1 MRFRFI
7 HAADIHL
14 GYEQYNL
21 AKRADDFTRAY
32 VAMVDHAVTV
42 GADFVLI
49 AGDLFHKANTDAWT
63 LKQATYG
70 LQKLKDAGIPV
81 VAIEGNHD
89 VQHHHK
95 NLSWMEFLCDQDLL
109 TLLNVENNRG
119 LFTAVP
125 FDNEIGRGTWV
136 DVAGARIY
144 GVKYYGAAT
153 ARALEQI
160 AGDVEATPYTILA
173 VHAGMEGQVPHM
185 HGGLTRPQV
194 HVLRPQVD
202 YLALGHVHKRLEE
215 ADWIFNPGSTEI
227 NSIEEMDW
235 PHGFFDVTVDTDAD
249 PKHTVVPVPTPG
261 LRPFRRISV
270 TADDAG
276 SVDDF
281 VARVEE
287 AIAGANDIPESAVV
301 ELSLGGVAHFRRQD
315 VPLER
320 LKSMAQSAF
329 NPLVVR
335 IRNALIPPGIVRNT
349 SRERLT
355 RAELERQIVEHLVY
369 QNAEHRDRASA
380 WARLILEVKRM
391 AVEGDIPAN
400 IADHVARQLSVVSS
414 QLSVDSS
421 DSPADS
427 EATESHVDD
436 LADANGDQPF
446 PLLTE
451 LITDN

>member
-1 MRFRFI
+1 MQLRFV

-21 AKRADDFTRAY
+21 AARANDFARAY
-32 VAMVDHAVTV
+32 VAMVEHAISVA
-42 GADFVLI
+42 ADFVLI

-63 LKQATYG
+63 LKQATHG
-70 LQKLKDAGIPV
+70 LQQLKDAGIPV

-95 NLSWMEFLCDQDLL
+95 NLSWMEFLGDQDLL
-109 TLLNVENNRG
+109 LLLNVDKSPNG

-125 FDNEIGRGTWV
+125 FEDGRGTWI
-136 DVAGARIY
+136 DIAGARIY

-153 ARALEQI
+153 ARVLEQI

-194 HVLRPQVD
+194 NLLRPQVD

-215 ADWIFNPGSTEI
+215 DDWVFNPGSTET

-235 PHGFFDVTVDTDAD
+235 PHGFFDVSVDTDST
-249 PKHTVVPVPTPG
+249 PKHTVTPVPTPG

-270 TADDAG
+270 TAEGAHSLDEFVERVDA
-276 SVDDF
+276 
-281 VARVEE
+281 
-287 AIAGANDIPESAVV
+287 AIADARDIPEGAVV
-301 ELSLGGVAHFRRQD
+301 ELHLGGVAEFRRQD

-320 LKSMAQSAF
+320 LKSTAQSAL
-329 NPLVVR
+329 NPLVARVR
-335 IRNALIPPGIVRNT
+335 NTLIPPGIVRNT
-349 SRERLT
+349 SRERLS
-355 RAELERQIVEHLVY
+355 RADLERQIVEHLVY
-369 QNAEHRDRASA
+369 QHAEYRDRASA

-400 IADHVARQLSVVSS
+400 IADHVQRQLSVFSSQSSVISS
-414 QLSVDSS
+414 QLSEET
-421 DSPADS
+421 ADTGNQPLDENHQTPESLLS
-427 EATESHVDD
+427 E
-436 LADANGDQPF
+436 LK
-446 PLLTE
+446 
-451 LITDN
+451 TDC

>member
-1 MRFRFI
+1 MRLRFV

-21 AKRADDFTRAY
+21 PKRADDFARAY
-32 VAMVDHAVTV
+32 FGMVEHAITV
-42 GADFVLI
+42 RADFVLI

-63 LKQATYG
+63 LKQATHG
-70 LQKLKDAGIPV
+70 LQQLRDAGIPV

-95 NLSWMEFLCDQDLL
+95 NLSWMEFLCDQNLL
-109 TLLNVENNRG
+109 ILLNVDRSASG

-125 FDNEIGRGTWV
+125 FEEGRGTWI
-136 DVAGARIY
+136 DLAGARIY

-153 ARALEQI
+153 ARVLEQI

-194 HVLRPQVD
+194 NVLRPHVD

-215 ADWIFNPGSTEI
+215 EDWIFNPGSTET
-227 NSIEEMDW
+227 NSMEEMDW
-235 PHGFFDVTVDTDAD
+235 PHGFFDVTVDTDSTR
-249 PKHTVVPVPTPG
+249 KHTVTPVPTPT

-270 TADDAG
+270 NADDAH
-276 SVDDF
+276 SLDDF
-281 VARVEE
+281 VERVDE
-287 AIAGANDIPESAVV
+287 AIAGAKDIPEGAVV
-301 ELSLGGVAHFRRQD
+301 ELHLGGVAEFRRQD

-320 LKSMAQSAF
+320 LKSTAQTALS
-329 NPLVVR
+329 PLVVR
-335 IRNALIPPGIVRNT
+335 VRNTLIPPGIVRNT
-349 SRERLT
+349 SRERLS
-355 RAELERQIVEHLVY
+355 RADLERQIVEHLVY
-369 QNAEHRDRASA
+369 QHAEYRDRASA

-400 IADHVARQLSVVSS
+400 IADHVQRQLSALSAQTSEEPDGTLGPALDDGEQTPNPLLSELTTDNS
-414 QLSVDSS
+414 QL
-421 DSPADS
+421 
-427 EATESHVDD
+427 
-436 LADANGDQPF
+436 
-446 PLLTE
+446 
-451 LITDN
+451 